1 MDVIGRIIIDESRRD
16 RIHQL
21 LRMKW
26 IKTNDKWR
34 IERVETLK
42 MLGRETGTD
51 FGLDV
56 NE

>member
-1 MDVIGRIIIDESRRD
+1 
-16 RIHQL
+16 
-21 LRMKW
+21 MKW